1 MSDLTQQIV
10 NLQHLVDAA
19 AMRHRVVAQNIA
31 NVNTPGY
38 HRLDVTFDQAFA
50 KELQSKGVLGTLD
63 AQIEVDDV
71 SPERN
76 DGNNVDI
83 DREMADLNRNAM
95 LHQTYLQLIAG
106 RLGTLQHA
114 IRG

>member
-10 NLQHLVDAA
+10 NLQHLVDSTS
-19 AMRHRVVAQNIA
+19 MRHQVVAQNIA

-50 KELQSKGVLGTLD
+50 QELESKGILRNMD
-63 AQIEVDDV
+63 AKIEVDDL
-71 SPERN
+71 SPERS

-83 DREMADLNRNAM
+83 DREMADLNQNAM
-95 LHQTYLQLIAG
+95 MHQTFLQLIAG
-106 RLGTLQHA
+106 RLNTMHHA